1 MGVHNGQ
8 EKKQNKEP
16 FSLFSLSWCPPSLPP
31 NRLAS
36 VLFKKKKT
44 LLAHPRAVVLLFF
57 VCSLPSLTTFF
68 PSLRFIYGFHLRLVC
83 WMDSKIDD
91 AKKTSSLPV
100 EWNAGWP
107 MNVCEQA
114 LTGAQRLTPRFCYFL

>member
-1 MGVHNGQ
+1 MDRRKNKTRNLLVFFLFRGVRRRCRRIVSRPSYL
-8 EKKQNKEP
+8 KKQKNFAGP
-16 FSLFSLSWCPPSLPP
+16 SARRGFVVFCLLS
-31 NRLAS
+31 
-36 VLFKKKKT
+36 
-44 LLAHPRAVVLLFF
+44 AVPHNL
-57 VCSLPSLTTFF
+57 F